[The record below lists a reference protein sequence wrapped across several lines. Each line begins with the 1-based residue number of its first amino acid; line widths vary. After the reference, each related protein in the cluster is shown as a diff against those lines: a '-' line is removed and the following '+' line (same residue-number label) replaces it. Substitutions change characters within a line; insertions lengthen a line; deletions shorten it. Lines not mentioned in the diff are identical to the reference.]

1 MWIETEIQLIIFYS
15 YINFKRVVYYSIV
28 LEGASWHSHFPSIH
42 LGARRGYGQWRTSKQ
57 SSVVL
62 QGWSCLTIND
72 FVAMQISAKEGKK
85 KHKT

>member
-1 MWIETEIQLIIFYS
+1 
-15 YINFKRVVYYSIV
+15 
-28 LEGASWHSHFPSIH
+28 